1 MNYINFE
8 TVDGKNLFGEP
19 IDSNEETMKRKKNS
33 KKRKKSQKVRVNENT
48 TVKIY
53 DLKEVGELC
62 EETIVSLAINFED
75 NKKSYV
81 TDFCFGMSFF
91 SVSRSK
97 IKKILLDAVLKAS
110 DYCPKT
116 AIAPEQLNVFRAKI
130 MEQFDVDLDGT
141 IIYIRNPQESSK
153 LVTHRFEEG
162 YTYFDLGTGYG
173 VKILKRNKHS
183 VVFSFYEICEDG
195 TIFQGNPKDAHEI
208 GICGDGEVLSDG
220 PIESGLFNVRAEKS
234 IVADNVVWM
243 NAQ

>member
-1 MNYINFE
+1 MKKSIAEN
-8 TVDGKNLFGEP
+8 GKNLFGEK
-19 IDSNEETMKRKKNS
+19 IDSNDEIMKRRKNF
-33 KKRKKSQKVRVNENT
+33 KERKKTQEVRVNENT

-91 SVSRSK
+91 SVSRRI

-116 AIAPEQLNVFRAKI
+116 SDDKGQLNVFRRKV
-130 MEQFDVDLDGT
+130 MDQFDVDLDGA

-153 LVTHRFEEG
+153 LVTHRFEDG

-234 IVADNVVWM
+234 IVADNVVWL
-243 NAQ
+243 NTQ